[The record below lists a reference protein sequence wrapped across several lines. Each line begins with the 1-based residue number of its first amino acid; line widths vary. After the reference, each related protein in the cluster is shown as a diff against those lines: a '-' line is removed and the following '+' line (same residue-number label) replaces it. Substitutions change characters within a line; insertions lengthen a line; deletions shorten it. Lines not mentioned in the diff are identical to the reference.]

1 MSSIGR
7 TKRVDEILSL
17 KLGSLLN
24 FSKNIILLLK
34 IRYENKYACD
44 TYKYDDTVTSRYL
57 SFCSFWKG
65 GVSRGPP
72 VRGKVRVP
80 PAGGGRWSVWI
91 APPSVDIVDSL
102 DI

>member
-44 TYKYDDTVTSRYL
+44 TYKYDDTVTGHGTSV
-57 SFCSFWKG
+57 SAVSGKG
-65 GVSRGPP
+65 
-72 VRGKVRVP
+72 
-80 PAGGGRWSVWI
+80 A
-91 APPSVDIVDSL
+91 
-102 DI
+102 